1 MQLGGPCWPVLL
13 GRRDSRK
20 ASLSRANRDLPKPN
34 SNLSTLVDA
43 FAKKGLSASAMTVLS
58 GAHTIGQARCTNF
71 RNHIYNDS
79 NITPLFGLFL
89 RQACPRAGS
98 DDFNSPLD
106 FQTPDLFDNAY
117 FQNLMVQTGLLHSD
131 QELFNGGPMDQLVEI
146 YANNAVAFADHFAE
160 AMVEMGN
167 IRPLTGEKGEI
178 RLNCRRVN

>member
-1 MQLGGPCWPVLL
+1 
-13 GRRDSRK
+13 
-20 ASLSRANRDLPKPN
+20 
-34 SNLSTLVDA
+34 
-43 FAKKGLSASAMTVLS
+43 MTVLS

-89 RQACPRAGS
+89 QQACPRAGS

-106 FQTPDLFDNAY
+106 FQTPNQFDNAY

-131 QELFNGGPMDQLVEI
+131 QELFNGGPMDQLVEF

-160 AMVEMGN
+160 AMIEMGN
-167 IRPLTGEKGEI
+167 IGPLTGEKGEI